1 MVVAWATFRASG
13 ILPAKFISGRSL
25 IKKDKK
31 KLSKTFDWTFLVE
44 IFSAKLIFSENE
56 IKLGNVAHN

>member
-31 KLSKTFDWTFLVE
+31 NFQKPLIGLSL
-44 IFSAKLIFSENE
+44 
-56 IKLGNVAHN
+56 

>member
-25 IKKDKK
+25 INKDK
-31 KLSKTFDWTFLVE
+31 KLSKTLNWTFLVE
-44 IFSAKLIFSENE
+44 IFSAKLMFSENE
-56 IKLGNVAHN
+56 IKLGSVAHN